1 MCAYKDCMRFIFL
14 AAALTLSACASTEYQ
29 PETCPAERAVYVLR
43 GEPNASLRLVRTP
56 HPLNAYSDLAA
67 RVTFEG
73 ETYWF
78 AFASS
83 LGYSR
88 NYVGRMED
96 PFEAA
101 RREDSGEDVGEA
113 HREPEY
119 NGSELVTFDSDFN
132 VLENVPQAGA
142 PAPAHLLATGIGS
155 AVWYSTPRRVLP
167 RALWSFGGC
176 AHAQP

>member
-1 MCAYKDCMRFIFL
+1 
-14 AAALTLSACASTEYQ
+14 
-29 PETCPAERAVYVLR
+29 VYALR
-43 GEPNASLRLVRTP
+43 GAPNASLRLVRTP

-78 AFASS
+78 AFVSS

-88 NYVGRMED
+88 NYVGPTDD

-101 RREDSGEDVGEA
+101 RREDAGEEQQELD
-113 HREPEY
+113 HS
-119 NGSELVTFDSDFN
+119 GSELVSFDSDFN
-132 VLENVPQAGA
+132 VLPNVPQSGE

-155 AVWYSTPRRVLP
+155 AIWYSTPRRVLP
-167 RALWSFGGC
+167 QALWSFSGC
-176 AHAQP
+176 NNA